1 MNPMSGGS
9 IRHDARSDSIAFQ
22 CIFCLSFATL
32 LVVALIAQ
40 MLLLPWRS
48 WLPGAEAGK
57 NLFGGVRA
65 ATYTLM
71 SHLV

>member
-1 MNPMSGGS
+1 MNPLTGGS
-9 IRHDARSDSIAFQ
+9 IRHEPRGDSFAFQ

-32 LVVALIAQ
+32 LVVAVVAQ

-48 WLPGAEAGK
+48 WLPGAEGGK
-57 NLFGGVRA
+57 TLLGGVRSA
-65 ATYTLM
+65 VYTLM

>member
-1 MNPMSGGS
+1 MSGGS

-48 WLPGAEAGK
+48 WFPGAEGSRT
-57 NLFGGVRA
+57 LIGGVRA
-65 ATYTLM
+65 AVYTLM
-71 SHLV
+71 SHLI

>member
-1 MNPMSGGS
+1 MNPLSDSS
-9 IRHDARSDSIAFQ
+9 IRHEARGDSVAFQ
-22 CIFCLSFATL
+22 CIFCLSFVTL
-32 LVVALIAQ
+32 LMVAVVAQL
-40 MLLLPWRS
+40 LLLPWRS

>member
-1 MNPMSGGS
+1 MNPLTGGS
-9 IRHDARSDSIAFQ
+9 IRHEPRGDSFAFQ
-22 CIFCLSFATL
+22 CIFFLSYALL
-32 LVVALIAQ
+32 LVVALVAQ

-57 NLFGGVRA
+57 NLFSDVKA
-65 ATYTLM
+65 AVYTLM

>member
-1 MNPMSGGS
+1 MNPLSSGS
-9 IRHDARSDSIAFQ
+9 IRHEPRGDSFAFQ
-22 CIFCLSFATL
+22 CIFCLSFAL
-32 LVVALIAQ
+32 LFIVAVVAQ

-57 NLFGGVRA
+57 NLFSGVRA
-65 ATYTLM
+65 AVYTLM